1 MNDENK
7 FLSSRTIIE
16 LIITILVWDIQH
28 RHILSILLL
37 NLIIDF
43 GSPEQILIDLI
54 FAYIE
59 YCGYTIPQ

>member
-28 RHILSILLL
+28 GYILFILLS

-43 GSPEQILIDLI
+43 ESPEQMLIDIIIAFLE
-54 FAYIE
+54 FFGYI
-59 YCGYTIPQ
+59 IP

>member
-28 RHILSILLL
+28 RYILFILLS

-43 GSPEQILIDLI
+43 ESPEQMLIDIIIAFLE
-54 FAYIE
+54 FFGYI
-59 YCGYTIPQ
+59 IP

>member
-16 LIITILVWDIQH
+16 LIITISVWDIQH
-28 RHILSILLL
+28 GYILFILLS

-43 GSPEQILIDLI
+43 ESPEQMLIDIIIAFLE
-54 FAYIE
+54 FFGYI
-59 YCGYTIPQ
+59 IP

>member
-43 GSPEQILIDLI
+43 GSPEQMLIDIIIAFLE
-54 FAYIE
+54 FFGYI
-59 YCGYTIPQ
+59 IP

>member
-16 LIITILVWDIQH
+16 LIITILVWGIQH

-43 GSPEQILIDLI
+43 GSPEQMLIDIIIAFLE
-54 FAYIE
+54 FFGYI
-59 YCGYTIPQ
+59 IP

>member
-37 NLIIDF
+37 KLIIDF
-43 GSPEQILIDLI
+43 GSPEQMLIDIIIAFLE
-54 FAYIE
+54 FFGYI
-59 YCGYTIPQ
+59 IP